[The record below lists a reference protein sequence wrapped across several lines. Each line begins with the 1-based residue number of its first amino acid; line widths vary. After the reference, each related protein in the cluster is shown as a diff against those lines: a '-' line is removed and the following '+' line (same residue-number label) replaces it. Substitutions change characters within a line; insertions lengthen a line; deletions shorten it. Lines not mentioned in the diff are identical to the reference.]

1 MSFSA
6 RILQYALLLP
16 LLLTGLHSAAQKGVT
31 TLGLQVK
38 PVIPLEFFDPLT
50 TMQREHLT
58 GEVELTGGLA
68 FGMSMRVGISDLF
81 SLETGLGQITR
92 RFDFRIMNDTSGYT
106 DGSQVRLVGYELPL
120 AGLVY
125 IRLGQYLWM
134 NTALGGSFDFYAS
147 DVQRD
152 VLQGRVYLFRRNWA
166 QMAVI
171 GNLGVEY
178 RTPKSGIIYLGATFH
193 RTFAPV
199 ALAELTYY
207 GPNYFPYRMQA
218 ELQGTYLTV
227 DLRYYFHEDPD
238 RVKARRKR

>member
-1 MSFSA
+1 MSA
-6 RILQYALLLP
+6 RALTQQLALTLL
-16 LLLTGLHSAAQKGVT
+16 LLLTGAPGLAQKGVT

-50 TMQREHLT
+50 TTQREHLT

-68 FGMSMRVGISDLF
+68 FGMNVRIGLSDLF

-92 RFDFRIMNDTSGYT
+92 RFDFRIVNDTNGYS
-106 DGSQVRLVGYELPL
+106 DGSQVRLVGYELPV

-125 IRLGQYLWM
+125 IRLGEYLWM
-134 NTALGGSFDFYAS
+134 NTALGGCFDFYAS
-147 DVQRD
+147 DVQQD
-152 VLQGRVYLFRRNWA
+152 VLEGRIYLFRRNWA
-166 QMAVI
+166 QMAVL

-178 RTPKSGIIYLGATFH
+178 RTPKSGIIYLGATYH

-207 GPNYFPYRMQA
+207 GPNFFPYRMQA
-218 ELQGTYLTV
+218 DVQGTYLTL

-238 RVKARRKR
+238 RTRTRRKK

>member
-1 MSFSA
+1 MSFPA
-6 RILQYALLLP
+6 RLLQHALLLT
-16 LLLTGLHSAAQKGVT
+16 LLLTGVHSAAQKGVT

-38 PVIPLEFFDPLT
+38 PVLPLEFFDPLT

-92 RFDFRIMNDTSGYT
+92 RFDFRIVNDTSGYA

-152 VLQGRVYLFRRNWA
+152 VLEGRVYLFRRNWV

-238 RVKARRKR
+238 RMKARRKK

>member
-1 MSFSA
+1 MSFPA
-6 RILQYALLLP
+6 RLLQHALLLT
-16 LLLTGLHSAAQKGVT
+16 LLLTAVHSAAQKGVT

-38 PVIPLEFFDPLT
+38 PVLPLEFFDPLT

-92 RFDFRIMNDTSGYT
+92 RFDFRIVNDTSGYA

-152 VLQGRVYLFRRNWA
+152 VLEGRVYLFRRNWV

-238 RVKARRKR
+238 RMKARRKK